1 MIRAVTLYALFAI
14 VSTATLS
21 AQYERTILIEDFSS
35 VTCVNCP
42 QASAIVTKLVKENEE
57 RAISIQ
63 YHLDIPGRNDPFYAM
78 NKPHQ
83 DARAAYYGGF
93 NALPQVFVDG
103 RSVSGTNEAE
113 VRSEV
118 NFQKGE
124 ESPILITVTQSFEGG
139 ALKAN
144 VSVTA
149 DEALSDGYRLYVVAA
164 EKLVER
170 TREYF
175 TDTAKSLGYYN
186 ETIFHDLFRTFATPA
201 AGETI
206 SLTAGQ
212 TKNFSYTV
220 PLGERWAPGEMFVV
234 AWVQDEFNNEVVQTG
249 FSQPTN
255 GVEEESR
262 VEGYDI
268 VSVSPNPTGSDL
280 SLELMMAAPQDVSVE
295 IYDVAGN
302 QVARF
307 EQGRMEAGQSTI
319 DLTTDDLPAGSY
331 LVRVS
336 AGEFTASQTV
346 PVGQASGPPQ
356 VGSQTHWPQVSPEVL
371 QVVPCGQP
379 PPHEMSQTH
388 RPVSGSHTCPAP
400 QSPHWPCQ
408 WVVEAPQ
415 SEQT

>member
-1 MIRAVTLYALFAI
+1 MTMNRSLTLCTTLALL
-14 VSTATLS
+14 ATTSLS
-21 AQYERTILIEDFSS
+21 AQYTRTILIEDFSS

-42 QASAIVTKLVKENEE
+42 QASAIVTKLVNENED

-78 NKPHQ
+78 NKSHQ

-103 RSVSGTNEAE
+103 RSVAATNEAD

-118 NFQKGE
+118 SFQKGE

-139 ALKAN
+139 GLKAN

-149 DEALSDGYRLYVVAA
+149 DEALADGYRLYVVAA

-170 TREYF
+170 TKEYF
-175 TDTAKSLGYYN
+175 TDTAKSQSYYN

-206 SLTAGQ
+206 TLTAGQ
-212 TKNFSYTV
+212 TKNFSYTI
-220 PLGERWAPGEMFVV
+220 PLGDRWAPGEMFVV
-234 AWVQDEFNNEVVQTG
+234 AWVQDEFNNEVVQAG

-262 VEGYDI
+262 LEGYDI
-268 VSVSPNPTGSDL
+268 ASISPNPTGSDL
-280 SLELMMAAPQDVSVE
+280 LLELMMAAPQDVVVE

-302 QVARF
+302 EVARF
-307 EQGRMEAGQSTI
+307 EQGRVEAGRSTI

-336 AGEFTASQTV
+336 AGEFMASRTV
-346 PVGQASGPPQ
+346 
-356 VGSQTHWPQVSPEVL
+356 
-371 QVVPCGQP
+371 QVV
-379 PPHEMSQTH
+379 
-388 RPVSGSHTCPAP
+388 R
-400 QSPHWPCQ
+400 
-408 WVVEAPQ
+408 
-415 SEQT
+415 

>member
-1 MIRAVTLYALFAI
+1 MIRAVSLCALLAF
-14 VSTATLS
+14 VSTSTLS
-21 AQYERTILIEDFSS
+21 AQYDRTILIEDFSS

-42 QASAIVTKLVKENEE
+42 QASAIVTKLVKENKE

-63 YHLDIPGRNDPFYAM
+63 YHLDIPGKNDPFYAM

-93 NALPQVFVDG
+93 NALPQVLVDG
-103 RSVSGTNEAE
+103 RSVSGTNEAD

-124 ESPILITVTQSFEGG
+124 ESPILITVTQTFEGG

-175 TDTAKSLGYYN
+175 TDTAKSLSYYN

-201 AGETI
+201 TGETI
-206 SLTAGQ
+206 TLSAGQ
-212 TKNFSYTV
+212 TKNFSYTI
-220 PLGERWAPGEMFVV
+220 PLGERWAPGEMFAV
-234 AWVQDEFNNEVVQTG
+234 AWVQDEFNNEVVQAG

-255 GVEEESR
+255 GVEAENR
-262 VEGYDI
+262 VEGYDLLSI
-268 VSVSPNPTGSDL
+268 APNPTGADL
-280 SLELMMAAPQDVSVE
+280 SLALEIPTPQDVVVE

-302 QVARF
+302 KVGRF
-307 EQGRMEAGQSTI
+307 EQGRMEAGRRTV
-319 DLTTDDLPAGSY
+319 DLTTENLPVGSY

-336 AGEFTASQTV
+336 AGPFTASRTV
-346 PVGQASGPPQ
+346 
-356 VGSQTHWPQVSPEVL
+356 
-371 QVVPCGQP
+371 QVV
-379 PPHEMSQTH
+379 
-388 RPVSGSHTCPAP
+388 R
-400 QSPHWPCQ
+400 
-408 WVVEAPQ
+408 
-415 SEQT
+415 